1 MGVAR
6 LLPEAVPFVGGLGCW
21 PLGVHD
27 EPKDEAPEVE
37 DNGEDDPSW
46 MEGEEAELGTV
57 VDDNN
62 EEVVDKSAKKSN
74 RLLIFGKQKFWEI
87 TSGSSPKYYMNQ
99 KQMRRSYI
107 NTKGNLNKNVLPAT
121 R

>member
-6 LLPEAVPFVGGLGCW
+6 LLPEAPFVGGLGCW

-62 EEVVDKSAKKSN
+62 EEVVDKSAKKE
-74 RLLIFGKQKFWEI
+74 EI
-87 TSGSSPKYYMNQ
+87 IIK
-99 KQMRRSYI
+99 
-107 NTKGNLNKNVLPAT
+107 
-121 R
+121 

>member
-6 LLPEAVPFVGGLGCW
+6 LLPEAPFVGGLGCW

-87 TSGSSPKYYMNQ
+87 TSGSSPNYYES
-99 KQMRRSYI
+99 KQMRS
-107 NTKGNLNKNVLPAT
+107 
-121 R
+121 